1 MIVGSTKLD
10 IDDRDIK
17 DDTDQLFANGIYD
30 DKSKNSLQ
38 QVQFNLDIFKN
49 FIQQDVSKDSVGKV
63 PHYRNTTFQNKIIIM
78 KEWALLSCPHNIY
91 KILGEMKL

>member
-38 QVQFNLDIFKN
+38 
-49 FIQQDVSKDSVGKV
+49 
-63 PHYRNTTFQNKIIIM
+63 
-78 KEWALLSCPHNIY
+78 
-91 KILGEMKL
+91 

>member
-30 DKSKNSLQ
+30 DK
-38 QVQFNLDIFKN
+38 
-49 FIQQDVSKDSVGKV
+49 
-63 PHYRNTTFQNKIIIM
+63 
-78 KEWALLSCPHNIY
+78 
-91 KILGEMKL
+91 